1 MASVINDLFD
11 YDGLKIY
18 QYDDK
23 FKFSL
28 DSILLA
34 EFVELKKNTGTI
46 VDFCTG
52 NAPVPLILSTK
63 TKAKIFGFEIQP
75 KIARLAELSVL
86 ENHLEEQIDIINA
99 NLSEALEYVLP
110 ESVDAI
116 TCNPPYFK
124 HQDSSLV
131 NEDPEKAIARHEIT
145 MNLEDIM
152 IAAKYILKD
161 KAPLYL
167 VHRCDR
173 LDEIFSLL
181 EKYKF
186 KVKKM
191 QFVYASY
198 NKEAIMVL
206 IKSTKNGKTGS
217 LKINPPIDVLK
228 YKSYKGIFEQ
238 RGEEN
243 EDDSRVG

>member
-1 MASVINDLFD
+1 MRVLNDLYD

-34 EFVELKKNTGTI
+34 EFVELKPNTRTI

-63 TKAKIFGFEIQP
+63 SEARIYGFELQKNIYN
-75 KIARLAELSVL
+75 LAVMSVKENKL
-86 ENHLEEQIDIINA
+86 ESRIKIINA
-99 NLSEALEYVLP
+99 NLKDSLEYILP
-110 ESVDAI
+110 ESVDAV

-124 HQDSSLV
+124 YDKNKSLI
-131 NEDPEKAIARHEIT
+131 NEDREKAIARHEIS
-145 MNLEDIM
+145 MNLDDLITS
-152 IAAKYILKD
+152 AKYILKN
-161 KAPLYL
+161 KAPLYI

-173 LDEIFSLL
+173 LEEILDCL
-181 EKYKF
+181 NKYNF
-186 KVKKM
+186 KVKKL
-191 QFVYASY
+191 QFIYASY

-206 IKSTKNGKTGS
+206 IKATKNGKVGS
-217 LKINPPIDVLK
+217 LKVMPPLDVLQH
-228 YKSYKGIFEQ
+228 KSYKGIF
-238 RGEEN
+238 
-243 EDDSRVG
+243 D

>member
-1 MASVINDLFD
+1 MTSVINDLFD
-11 YDGLKIY
+11 YDNLKIY
-18 QYDDK
+18 QYEDK

-34 EFVELKKNTGTI
+34 EFVELKNNTGSI

-63 TKAKIFGFEIQP
+63 SNAKLYGFELQSN
-75 KIARLAELSVL
+75 IAKLAKLSVRENKL
-86 ENHLEEQIDIINA
+86 ESQINIINA
-99 NLSEALEYVLP
+99 NLSDALEYILP
-110 ESVDAI
+110 ESVDAV

-124 HQDSSLV
+124 YNKNSSLI
-131 NEDPEKAIARHEIT
+131 NEDEEKAIARHEIT
-145 MNLEDIM
+145 MSMEDIM
-152 IAAKYILKD
+152 ITAKYILKN

-173 LDEIFSLL
+173 IDEIMANL
-181 EKYKF
+181 EKYNF

-191 QFVYASY
+191 QFIYAGF

-206 IKSTKNGKTGS
+206 IKATKNGKSGS
-217 LKINPPIDVLK
+217 LKVMPPIDILK
-228 YKSYKGIFEQ
+228 YKSYKGIFEK
-238 RGEEN
+238 GE
-243 EDDSRVG
+243 

>member
-1 MASVINDLFD
+1 MSIVLNDLFD
-11 YDGLKIY
+11 YDGMKIY

-34 EFVELKKNTGTI
+34 EFVELKDNIKTI

-63 TKAKIFGFEIQP
+63 TKARLYGFELQNSIY
-75 KIARLAELSVL
+75 KLAKDSVEVNNLSS
-86 ENHLEEQIDIINA
+86 QINIIND
-99 NLSEALEYVLP
+99 NLTNVADYFP
-110 ESVDAI
+110 AESVDVV

-124 HQDSSLV
+124 YNKDTSLI
-131 NEDPEKAIARHEIT
+131 NEDEEKAIARHEIA
-145 MNLEDIM
+145 MNLDELVK
-152 IAAKYILKD
+152 AAKYVLKN

-173 LDEIFSLL
+173 LEEIIEYLG
-181 EKYKF
+181 KYNF
-186 KVKKM
+186 KVKKL
-191 QFVYASY
+191 QFIYAGY

-206 IKSTKNGKTGS
+206 IKAIKNGNTGS
-217 LKINPPIDVLK
+217 LKVLPPLDILNL
-228 YKSYKGIFEQ
+228 KSYKGIFEKS
-238 RGEEN
+238 E
-243 EDDSRVG
+243 